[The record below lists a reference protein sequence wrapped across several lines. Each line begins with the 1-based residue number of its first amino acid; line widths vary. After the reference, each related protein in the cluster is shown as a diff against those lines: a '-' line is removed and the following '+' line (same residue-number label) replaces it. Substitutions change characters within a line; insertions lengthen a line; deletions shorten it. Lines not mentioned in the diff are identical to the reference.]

1 MDVIEW
7 VNDRWGIDPEIQLKL
22 FYSVLTMFI
31 LVAVRQLLMKAI
43 FWRVKEVRQ
52 RYNWKNSVRYT
63 FIILG
68 IIIISAIWVDEISS
82 FATFFGLISA
92 GLAVALKDP
101 IVNLAGWLFI
111 LFRRPFEVGDRVE
124 VDGHAG
130 DVIDIRAFQ
139 FTLNEIGNWVDSDQS
154 TGRIIHVPNGKVFT
168 KAQYNYQQG
177 FSHIWNEVPVIVTFE
192 SDWEKAKE
200 ILTNIVGAHAENFS
214 KSAKNRL
221 LEASKKFLIFYNTLS
236 PVVYTTVKDSGVVLT
251 MRYLCLPKKRRG
263 TEHAIWE
270 DVLKEFRKHNDIDFA
285 YPTQRIYYNPKE
297 RKEGSRLGPPPAS
310 ME

>member
-1 MDVIEW
+1 MQMDIVEW
-7 VNDRWGIDPEIQLKL
+7 INEHWGIAPEIQRKV
-22 FYSVLTMFI
+22 FYSVLALLI
-31 LVAVRQLLMKAI
+31 LMVMRQLLLKAV
-43 FWRVKEVRQ
+43 FWRIKGVRQ
-52 RYNWKNSVRYT
+52 RYNWKSSIRYT

-68 IIIISAIWVDEISS
+68 IVVISAIWVEEVGS
-82 FATFFGLISA
+82 FVTFFGLISA

-111 LFRRPFEVGDRVE
+111 LFRRPFEVGDRIQVG
-124 VDGHAG
+124 DQAG

-168 KAQYNYQQG
+168 EAQFNYHQG
-177 FSHIWNEVPVIVTFE
+177 FSHIWNEIQVMVTFE

-200 ILTNIVGAHAENFS
+200 ILNRIVAAHAETFTQ
-214 KSAKNRL
+214 SAKKRL
-221 LEASKKFLIFYNTLS
+221 LEASKKFMIFYNTLS
-236 PVVYTTVKDSGVVLT
+236 PVVYTTVKESGVVLT

-270 DVLKEFRKHNDIDFA
+270 DVLKEFRKHKDIDFA
-285 YPTQRIYYNPKE
+285 YPTQRIYFNPQ
-297 RKEGSRLGPPPAS
+297 EGKQKQADQ
-310 ME
+310 